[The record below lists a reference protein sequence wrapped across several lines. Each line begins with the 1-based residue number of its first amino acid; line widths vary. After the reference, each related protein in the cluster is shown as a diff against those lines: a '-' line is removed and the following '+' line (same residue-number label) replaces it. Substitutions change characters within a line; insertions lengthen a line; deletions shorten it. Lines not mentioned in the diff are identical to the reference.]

1 MVNIVTHQSQRII
14 SSFSYLT
21 DNPSTTCSLS
31 DSHDEQINNADFSI
45 AIDEKLTLLHSILA
59 TALPAE
65 NTTYE
70 KQRPKEQEELVTTDV
85 IIPINPPFS
94 TTEITTDLLQS
105 HSQHYSTIVD
115 TDKNNYPINR
125 PLMKKNDI
133 VLDIEENHQIGKKI
147 KSIIGVKQQ
156 YDDKT
161 ADTEI
166 ATFTANSAHLKN
178 TSHKTVTEHNLSPTI
193 ANELNN
199 IEPAAQEN
207 YRSPIDSNNLANN
220 DSALPLAGWPTF
232 QASASYQ
239 SDIAAEPAAKTATIA
254 VPFSHPSPEAELR
267 YTFTQWQGTHHVDIY
282 RIADHYLQL
291 MASNSYVMSILQRH
305 LNKKISARSVSLSD
319 TLNITLNEVLDNSD
333 ESGEPSS

>member
-1 MVNIVTHQSQRII
+1 MVNIVTHQSQRIM
-14 SSFSYLT
+14 SSFSYLP

-70 KQRPKEQEELVTTDV
+70 KQRPKEQEELVTTDI
-85 IIPINPPFS
+85 IIPINPLLS
-94 TTEITTDLLQS
+94 MTEITTELLQS
-105 HSQHYSTIVD
+105 HYQYYSTIVD

-133 VLDIEENHQIGKKI
+133 VLDIEENHQISEKVKAT
-147 KSIIGVKQQ
+147 IGVKQQ
-156 YDDKT
+156 YDNQA

-166 ATFTANSAHLKN
+166 ATLTANSTHLKN
-178 TSHKTVTEHNLSPTI
+178 TSHKMVTEHNLSPTI

-199 IEPAAQEN
+199 IEPAVQEN
-207 YRSPIDSNNLANN
+207 CHSPIDSNNLANN
-220 DSALPLAGWPTF
+220 DSTLPLAGWPTF
-232 QASASYQ
+232 QASADYL

-282 RIADHYLQL
+282 RIADHHLQL

-305 LNKKISARSVSLSD
+305 
-319 TLNITLNEVLDNSD
+319 
-333 ESGEPSS
+333 

>member
-14 SSFSYLT
+14 SSFSYLP

-59 TALPAE
+59 TALPGE

-70 KQRPKEQEELVTTDV
+70 KQRPKEQEELVITDI
-85 IIPINPPFS
+85 IIPINPLLS
-94 TTEITTDLLQS
+94 MTEITTELLQS
-105 HSQHYSTIVD
+105 HYQYYSTIVD
-115 TDKNNYPINR
+115 NNKNNYPINR

-133 VLDIEENHQIGKKI
+133 VLDIEENHQISEKVKAT
-147 KSIIGVKQQ
+147 IGVKQQ
-156 YDDKT
+156 YDNKA

-166 ATFTANSAHLKN
+166 ATLTANSAHLKN

-207 YRSPIDSNNLANN
+207 YRSPI
-220 DSALPLAGWPTF
+220 
-232 QASASYQ
+232 
-239 SDIAAEPAAKTATIA
+239 I
-254 VPFSHPSPEAELR
+254 V
-267 YTFTQWQGTHHVDIY
+267 
-282 RIADHYLQL
+282 
-291 MASNSYVMSILQRH
+291 
-305 LNKKISARSVSLSD
+305 
-319 TLNITLNEVLDNSD
+319 IT
-333 ESGEPSS
+333 